1 MTIEPPADSWDR
13 LVSAALAGTSRRP
26 VPDTPDLP
34 TTPAADG
41 ARALLDRAALATVRR
56 LAGYTPA
63 TAAPVAPD
71 NAPVPEPLGEAAA
84 HRLAM
89 ILDGRTD
96 VLPEWLDL
104 VAARGR
110 GVPPASM
117 PALLDQG
124 ARESRLRPA
133 IAAVA
138 GERGRW
144 LARHNPAWSYLTSEA
159 LPGDAFS
166 ERDWTEGTP
175 AERRRALAALR
186 ATDPAA
192 ARERLESVWAGLGR
206 ADLRRTLLDTFA
218 TGLGPGD
225 ADLLDRALD
234 DRSANVRGTAL
245 SLLTRLPDSAHAH
258 RLRGYV
264 HEYARRGEG
273 GTLLVDPVPRE
284 RTEAL
289 RDLAL
294 VAPAKAKVSRNE
306 LFERSWALVTHA
318 PLDAWTTLFDTDPGG
333 VAVLVRTSR
342 EPRLWGA
349 FVNAVGL
356 RGDAEWARALLL
368 AGGGRLSDW
377 VSGRDWTTHVGTLL
391 AALPEQERGRR
402 LVEGTDDAVG
412 SADLAQIVGYLG
424 TPWSEKTADLVCGRI
439 TGTAH
444 TKGRAGDLRW
454 MLCDIAAL
462 RLPPEYGEKLP
473 EELPRVGSHHT
484 YTAMRDTLRFRL
496 DMHEELR

>member
-1 MTIEPPADSWDR
+1 MNSQPPADSWDR

-26 VPDTPDLP
+26 APDTPDLP
-34 TTPAADG
+34 KTPAQDDT
-41 ARALLDRAALATVRR
+41 RALLDRAALATVRR
-56 LAGYTPA
+56 LAGHTPA
-63 TAAPVAPD
+63 TAAPVEPDHAP
-71 NAPVPEPLGEAAA
+71 APEPLGEAAM
-84 HRLAM
+84 HRLAL
-89 ILDGRTD
+89 ILDGRTNL
-96 VLPEWLDL
+96 LPEWLDL
-104 VAARGR
+104 VAASGR
-110 GVPPASM
+110 TVAPTAL

-133 IAAVA
+133 LAATV

-144 LARHNPAWSYLTSEA
+144 LARHNPAWAYLASEA
-159 LPGDAFS
+159 LTTDTFS

-175 AERRRALAALR
+175 AERRRALAVLR

-192 ARERLESVWAGLGR
+192 ARERLDSVWSGLGR

-264 HEYARRGEG
+264 HEYARKGEAG
-273 GTLLVDPVPRE
+273 ALLVDPVPRE
-284 RTEAL
+284 RTEAF

-294 VAPAKAKVSRNE
+294 AVPKKADAGRGE

-318 PLDAWTTLFDTDPGG
+318 PLDVWTTLFDTDPGG
-333 VAVLVRTSR
+333 VAALVRNSH
-342 EPRLWGA
+342 EPRLWDA

-356 RGDAEWARALLL
+356 QGNAEWARAMLL
-368 AGGGRLSDW
+368 AGGGKLSDW
-377 VSGRDWTTHVGTLL
+377 VSGRDWTTRVGTLL
-391 AALPEQERGRR
+391 AALPEHERGRR
-402 LVEGTDDAVG
+402 LSASVDDGVG
-412 SADLAQIVGYLG
+412 SGDLAQIVGSLG
-424 TPWSEKTADLVCGRI
+424 SPWSTHTADLVYGRI
-439 TGTAH
+439 TGAAR

-462 RLPPEYGEKLP
+462 HLPPEYGENLP
-473 EELPRVGSHHT
+473 EELPRVGSHQT

-496 DMHEELR
+496 DMHKELR